1 MRGGQEKGAAYR
13 DAGVDIERGNE
24 FVRRIK
30 PYARATHRPGVVS
43 GIGGFGA
50 LFSLASLNYN
60 KPLLVSSTDGVGTK
74 LKLAIDLNRHRT
86 IGIDLV
92 AMCANDVLVQGAEP
106 LFFLDYFATG
116 RLNLDTAEQV
126 LAGIAQGCELAGMA
140 LIGGET
146 AEMPGLYQTADY
158 DLAGFCVG
166 VVEED
171 RLIDGRGVIP
181 GDAIIGIASSGP
193 HANGYS
199 LIRKLIT
206 DSGADLTMDLGGRTL
221 GDTLIE
227 PARIYVK
234 TILAM
239 LDSVRLRA
247 IAHITGGGFIDN
259 LPRVMP
265 SGARAVITATAW
277 PWAPIF
283 EWIRDAGGIETREMY
298 RTFNCGIGMVVI
310 VSPDDAGAALEHLRQ
325 SGESAWRIGWV
336 GAAREGDAQV
346 VIDAG

>member
-1 MRGGQEKGAAYR
+1 MRNGQEMGATYR
-13 DAGVDIERGNE
+13 DAGVDIERGNA

-30 PYARATHRPGVVS
+30 PYAQATHRPGVVG

-50 LFSLASLNYN
+50 LFSLAGLNYR

-74 LKLAIDLNRHRT
+74 LKLAIDLDRHRT

-92 AMCANDVLVQGAEP
+92 AMCANDVVVQGAEP

-116 RLNLDTAEQV
+116 RLDLDTAEHV
-126 LAGIAQGCELAGMA
+126 VAGIAQGCKLAGMA

-146 AEMPGLYQTADY
+146 AEMPSLYHRADY
-158 DLAGFCVG
+158 DLAGVCVG

-171 RLIDGRGVIP
+171 RLIDGHGVMP
-181 GDAIIGIASSGP
+181 GDTIIGIASSGP

-206 DSGADLTMDLGGRTL
+206 DSGADLAMDLGGRSL
-221 GDTLIE
+221 ADTLIE
-227 PARIYVK
+227 PTRIYVK
-234 TILAM
+234 TILA
-239 LDSVRLRA
+239 LLRSVRLRA

-265 SGARAVITATAW
+265 AGARAVITTAAWRW
-277 PWAPIF
+277 PPIF
-283 EWIRDAGGIETREMY
+283 EWIRDSGDIETQEMY
-298 RTFNCGIGMVVI
+298 RTFNCGIGMVLI
-310 VSPDDAGAALEHLRQ
+310 VSPDEAEAALEHVRN
-325 SGESAWRIGWV
+325 SGETAWRIGCV
-336 GAAREGDAQV
+336 EAARADDARV